1 MEEMKNR
8 NKMKERDITEN
19 NLLVSSLIYE
29 NDGMIEQHGVDIVG
43 YKT

>member
-8 NKMKERDITEN
+8 NKMKERDITK

-29 NDGMIEQHGVDIVG
+29 NDGMIEQHGVDTVG